1 MIGAHVTL
9 VIRFIVISGALTEWN
24 WVATLK
30 IGVEKRIIFAAETS
44 HILVPSVELAVDTI
58 CAVFRA
64 VVTPIF
70 STVVISALMAN

>member
-30 IGVEKRIIFAAETS
+30 IGVEKGIVLAAETS
-44 HILVPSVELAVDTI
+44 CILVPSVELVVDTV
-58 CAVFRA
+58 CAVLGA

-70 STVVISALMAN
+70 STVVVGALMTN